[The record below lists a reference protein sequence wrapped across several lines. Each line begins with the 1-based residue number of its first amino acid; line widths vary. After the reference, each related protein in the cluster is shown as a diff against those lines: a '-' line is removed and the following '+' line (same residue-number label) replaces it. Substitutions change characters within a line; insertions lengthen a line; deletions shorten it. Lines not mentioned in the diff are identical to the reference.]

1 MDLFFQLILNGIVLG
16 SEYALLGISW
26 GVIFNTTGTFHFAHG
41 VVYTAGAYGA
51 VLFADTL
58 GLPLP
63 LAVAGGIV
71 VAVVLGVGIDVVC
84 YEPMRRIQATPMT
97 ILITSLGAL
106 IVVENTMPILF
117 GTASRTLPGID
128 TYPIAVGS
136 AVITNLNLL
145 KVLATWGLFAGLIA
159 FLRYTRAGKAL
170 RAVGSN
176 PEMAQ
181 VVGFHLRRV
190 YILAFAIGSALVG
203 VGGILTVA
211 DTGAVPHMGTQAV
224 LIASMAVLLGGM
236 GSIVGSALGGFFI
249 GMTMSLSILALPSEW
264 QLTLAFGLLVV
275 VIALRPRGFLG
286 GKVSKAEI

>member
-1 MDLFFQLILNGIVLG
+1 MDLFFQLIVNGIVLG
-16 SEYALLGISW
+16 SEYALLGISR
-26 GVIFNTTGTFHFAHG
+26 GIIFNTTGTFHFAHG

-63 LAVAGGIV
+63 LAVAGGIA

-84 YEPMRRIQATPMT
+84 YQPMRRIQATPMT
-97 ILITSLGAL
+97 ILIASLGVL

-145 KVLATWGLFAGLIA
+145 KVVVTWGLFAALIA

-181 VVGFHLRRV
+181 TVGFHLRRV
-190 YILAFAIGSALVG
+190 YYLAFGIGSALAG

-236 GSIVGSALGGFFI
+236 GRIVGSALGGFFI

-286 GKVSKAEI
+286 GKVTKAEV

>member
-1 MDLFFQLILNGIVLG
+1 MDLFFQLILNGIILG

-63 LAVAGGIV
+63 LAVLGG
-71 VAVVLGVGIDVVC
+71 VAVAVALGMGIEVVC

-97 ILITSLGAL
+97 LLITSLGVL
-106 IVVENTMPILF
+106 IVVENTVPILF
-117 GTASRTLPGID
+117 GTASRTIPGIE
-128 TYPIAVGS
+128 TEPIAVGS
-136 AVITNLNLL
+136 AVITNLHIIKVAAAGSLL
-145 KVLATWGLFAGLIA
+145 AALLG
-159 FLRYTRAGKAL
+159 FLRFARAGKAM

-176 PEMAQ
+176 PQMAQ
-181 VVGFHLRRV
+181 IVGFHLRRV
-190 YILAFAIGSALVG
+190 YLLAFAIGSALVG
-203 VGGILTVA
+203 VGGILEAA

-236 GSIVGSALGGFFI
+236 GSTLGSALGGFFI
-249 GMTMSLSILALPSEW
+249 GMTMSLSVLVLPSEW
-264 QLTLAFGLLVV
+264 QLTLAFGLLIV
-275 VIALRPRGFLG
+275 VIALRPRGFRG
-286 GKVSKAEI
+286 GRVAKAEI